1 MPAASATAAP
11 HDDCDTAPVPGA
23 LPSAPPPD
31 RAVRLALDRIAGL
44 PDLPMRAAPL
54 AVCHDRVL
62 AERVRAEADMPPRD
76 SAAVDGYAFAGAAC
90 RGPGPWRLRLT
101 GRLAV
106 ARNLALDNAF
116 PAREAVRIAAGASIP
131 VPLDRVV
138 AEGDARREGDY
149 IVLDALPD
157 AVAAIQP
164 RGSAALCGE
173 VIADSHRLLDARDI
187 AGLAGIRRASV
198 KVRRTLRVAVLAVGA
213 NRQDVPASAALLLAA
228 LDRRWIARTDLGTVA
243 SGALAGTL
251 RSAATN
257 ADAILAIDRAGLD
270 NAIETAGGR
279 FVLEGI
285 AMRPGGGVR
294 LALLGETVVIV
305 VPPAPVDAMTAMAIL
320 GWPMLRRRAG
330 IARSRAV
337 PRAGIAAFS
346 LPADPACADYPLV
359 RIAGTGSVPTLET
372 VTESDGGM
380 MTRLA
385 LADGIALPAPGE
397 AVGFGARIAWVPITD
412 RFT

>member
-1 MPAASATAAP
+1 MLPATAS
-11 HDDCDTAPVPGA
+11 HTDCDASPVSGA
-23 LPSAPPPD
+23 LPPGPPLPD
-31 RAVRLALDRIAGL
+31 RAVRLALDRIA
-44 PDLPMRAAPL
+44 DLPGLSVRAAPL
-54 AVCHDRVL
+54 GVCHDRVL

-76 SAAVDGYAFAGAAC
+76 SAAVDGYAFSGAAC

-106 ARNLALDNAF
+106 ARNLALENAF
-116 PAREAVRIAAGASIP
+116 PSREAVRIAAGAS
-131 VPLDRVV
+131 VPAQLDRVV
-138 AEGDARREGDY
+138 AEADVRREGDY
-149 IVLDALPD
+149 VVLNAVPPAADAIH
-157 AVAAIQP
+157 A
-164 RGSAALCGE
+164 RGSAALCGD
-173 VIADSHRLLDARDI
+173 VIADADRLLDARDI

-198 KVRRTLRVAVLAVGA
+198 RVRRTLRVAVLAVGT
-213 NRQDVPASAALLLAA
+213 NRQDVPASGAMLLAA

-243 SGALAGTL
+243 NGALAGTL

-257 ADAILAIDRAGLD
+257 TDAILALDRAGLD
-270 NAIETAGGR
+270 DAIEAAGGY
-279 FVLEGI
+279 FVLGGV

-294 LALLGETVVIV
+294 LALIGETVVVI
-305 VPPAPVDAMTAMAIL
+305 VPPAPVDAMTAMAVL
-320 GWPMLRRRAG
+320 GWPLLRRRAG

-346 LPADPACADYPLV
+346 LPADPGCAVYPLV

-372 VTESDGGM
+372 VTESDGGT

-397 AVGFGARIAWVPITD
+397 AVGFGSRIAWVPITD
-412 RFT
+412 RLT